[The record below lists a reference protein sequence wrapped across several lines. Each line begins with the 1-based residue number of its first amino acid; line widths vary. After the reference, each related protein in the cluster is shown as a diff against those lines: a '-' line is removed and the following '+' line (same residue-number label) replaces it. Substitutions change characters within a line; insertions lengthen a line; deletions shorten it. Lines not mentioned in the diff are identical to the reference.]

1 MAPAPERLHFGWAMK
16 GSQTSI
22 WLSRIRRKSHIPGVY
37 HFPHPPNILTLF
49 VWCRYWVSSE
59 KSGLRSRRMAASVC
73 WAGIGMLYGTN
84 ASGLAWT
91 SWQYNFTLF
100 LLSLSISLCLSLS
113 LNKLLALHLH
123 HNHPG
128 VEEEVWIRPK
138 HTIMSAKPW
147 LPADHYGSTM
157 EIKSVKRRKREREKK
172 KNNNKKEI
180 QSTSYASHFHSLCAF
195 NVWKRIA
202 ERMSRSKK
210 K

>member
-100 LLSLSISLCLSLS
+100 FFSPSPSLYVSLSLSISYSPS
-113 LNKLLALHLH
+113 
-123 HNHPG
+123 
-128 VEEEVWIRPK
+128 ISI
-138 HTIMSAKPW
+138 TTT
-147 LPADHYGSTM
+147 PAW
-157 EIKSVKRRKREREKK
+157 RKRFGLGL
-172 KNNNKKEI
+172 NT
-180 QSTSYASHFHSLCAF
+180 QSCRLSHDCLLITMGPP
-195 NVWKRIA
+195 WK
-202 ERMSRSKK
+202 
-210 K
+210 

>member
-1 MAPAPERLHFGWAMK
+1 MAEQDKKKEPYSWCV
-16 GSQTSI
+16 S
-22 WLSRIRRKSHIPGVY
+22 LSTP
-37 HFPHPPNILTLF
+37 PPTPPPPNILTLF

-100 LLSLSISLCLSLS
+100 FFSPSPSLYVSLSLS

-172 KNNNKKEI
+172 KQQQQEGNPV
-180 QSTSYASHFHSLCAF
+180 HFIRLSLPFSLC
-195 NVWKRIA
+195 V
-202 ERMSRSKK
+202 
-210 K
+210 